1 MSDNYGISQVNIKL
15 DEKVINFCKNIR
27 NDLLFTNNY
36 LKSDIQVRQNM
47 VRDYIANSNF
57 TLVSTENRRKG
68 STIDKPEY
76 FALGLSIAVPINILV
91 NLIDSNS
98 DPWVK
103 FLDKFN
109 IEKVPTYY
117 PGKAYKCQC
126 GQSCGYVHRCTYFDI
141 ETGKTYTFE
150 IGSDCAQ
157 KHKIISEEE
166 FKECKKNQK
175 GAKKKYKK
183 QESEKKVKQLLQ
195 KHPNCIR
202 CPGISS
208 NGMDLAKKILGK
220 RDFEKLKEDNYC
232 TNIIDKENDNETCQ
246 CDECYE
252 KELKICYKYLDNN
265 PKSIKHINSLYRY
278 ESEGIYN
285 HPLFIRNWDVLKVKI
300 GDYGKLH
307 YIIRGT
313 LHNEILS
320 DDDEYDKIIFIY
332 SGTGELKKYI
342 DKQANDGGLNKET
355 SDCIGIMGNEI
366 KLQGWN
372 EFVNRSSG
380 RQIKYVNLSVC

>member
-1 MSDNYGISQVNIKL
+1 MSYNYGISQVNIKL
-15 DEKVINFCKNIR
+15 DKKVINFCKNIR

-36 LKSDIQVRQNM
+36 LNSDIQVRQNM
-47 VRDYIANSNF
+47 VRDYIANCDF

-98 DPWVK
+98 DPWEK

-117 PGKAYKCQC
+117 PGRAYKCQC
-126 GQSCGYVHRCTYFDI
+126 GQSCGYIHRCTYFDI

-220 RDFEKLKEDNYC
+220 RDFKKLKEDNYC
-232 TNIIDKENDNETCQ
+232 MNVIDKEDNNETCQ
-246 CDECYE
+246 CDECYK
-252 KELKICYKYLDNN
+252 KELHISNLYVKKK
-265 PKSIKHINSLYRY
+265 PKSIKKINPLYKY
-278 ESEGIYN
+278 EVDDDN
-285 HPLFIRNWDVLKVKI
+285 HPIFIKDWDVTQIVT
-300 GDYGKLH
+300 GDYGNIQYIVRGILH
-307 YIIRGT
+307 
-313 LHNEILS
+313 
-320 DDDEYDKIIFIY
+320 DDEWNDADRVIFIY
-332 SGTGELKKYI
+332 SGTGKLKNYI
-342 DKQANDGGLNKET
+342 NKQATDGGLNKET

-372 EFVNRSSG
+372 EFVNRSG
-380 RQIKYVNLSVC
+380 KRIKYVNLSVC

>member
-1 MSDNYGISQVNIKL
+1 MSYNYGISQVNIKL
-15 DEKVINFCKNIR
+15 DKKVINFCKNIR

-36 LKSDIQVRQNM
+36 LNSDIQVRQNM
-47 VRDYIANSNF
+47 VRDYIANCDF

-98 DPWVK
+98 DPWEK

-117 PGKAYKCQC
+117 PGRAYKCQC
-126 GQSCGYVHRCTYFDI
+126 GQSCGYIHRCTYFDI

-220 RDFEKLKEDNYC
+220 RDFKKLKEDNYC
-232 TNIIDKENDNETCQ
+232 MNVIDKEDNNETCQ
-246 CDECYE
+246 CDECYK
-252 KELKICYKYLDNN
+252 KELHISNLYVKKN
-265 PKSIKHINSLYRY
+265 PKSIKKINPLYKY
-278 ESEGIYN
+278 EVDDDN
-285 HPLFIRNWDVLKVKI
+285 HPIFIKDWDVTQIVT
-300 GDYGKLH
+300 GDYGNIQYIVRGILH
-307 YIIRGT
+307 
-313 LHNEILS
+313 
-320 DDDEYDKIIFIY
+320 DDEWNDADRVIFIY
-332 SGTGELKKYI
+332 SGTGKLKNYI
-342 DKQANDGGLNKET
+342 NKQATDGGLNKET

-372 EFVNRSSG
+372 EFVNRSG
-380 RQIKYVNLSVC
+380 KRIKYVNLSVC